1 MCSVCGFGFL
11 FFKQKTAYEMRISDW
26 SSDVCSSDLSTAG
39 NLVFQGTA
47 DGYFT
52 AYDAESGK
60 QLWQFNAGL
69 GILGGPM
76 SFSSGGKQYVSVL
89 VGYGG
94 SAAVT
99 SDMLNVGWK
108 FNAQPGCL
116 LTFEHGGKAKIG
128 RAQWRERVR
137 QDV

>member
-1 MCSVCGFGFL
+1 
-11 FFKQKTAYEMRISDW
+11 MRISDW
-26 SSDVCSSDLSTAG
+26 SSDVCSSDL
-39 NLVFQGTA
+39 
-47 DGYFT
+47 
-52 AYDAESGK
+52 
-60 QLWQFNAGL
+60 LWQFNAGL

-108 FNAQPGCL
+108 FNAQPRRL
-116 LTFEHGGKAKIG
+116 LTFELGGKARLAPSPPRDLPVPPLASPSIAIG
-128 RAQWRERVR
+128 EGDRAPGRSA
-137 QDV
+137 

>member
-1 MCSVCGFGFL
+1 M
-11 FFKQKTAYEMRISDW
+11 Q
-26 SSDVCSSDLSTAG
+26 TAG
-39 NLVFQGTA
+39 NLGFQGTS
-47 DGYFT
+47 DGYYT
-52 AYDAESGK
+52 AYEAESGK
-60 QLWQFNAGL
+60 QLWQVNAGL

-108 FNAQPGCL
+108 FNAQPRRL
-116 LTFEHGGKAKIG
+116 LPFELGG
-128 RAQWRERVR
+128 RSEERRVGKECVSTGSTR
-137 QDV
+137 RSPYH